1 MIQAKPLNIYQT
13 MDYASSTYYAKDA
26 YSKVLAAAEQR
37 NVPVEQQASPADCKA
52 HGSNYMF
59 TDDFNPGK
67 RH

>member
-13 MDYASSTYYAKDA
+13 MDYANSAYYAKYA
-26 YSKVLAAAEQR
+26 YSKVLAAAEQI
-37 NVPVEQQASPADCKA
+37 NVFVEQQASPADYKA

-59 TDDFNPGK
+59 SDDFNPGK